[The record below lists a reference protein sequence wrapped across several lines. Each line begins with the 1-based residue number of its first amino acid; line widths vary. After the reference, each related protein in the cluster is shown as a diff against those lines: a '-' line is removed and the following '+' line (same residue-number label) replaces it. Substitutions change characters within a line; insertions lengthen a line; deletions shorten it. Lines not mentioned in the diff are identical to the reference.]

1 MRKLVTL
8 LMTAAIGCAMLVG
21 CSNTPGT
28 DETADETSAAISTEA
43 NTEEN
48 TTAPTQTAEN
58 TESTEDASEVKP
70 VILVV
75 SFGTSY
81 NDSRDITIG
90 AVENAIAEKFG
101 DYEVRRAFT
110 SQIIIDKLKDRDGL
124 EIDNVTEAFDRLV
137 ADGVKDLV
145 VQPTHLMH
153 GYEYDDLVNE
163 MMTYVNQFDS
173 VRLGEP
179 LLNSDEDMKNVIS
192 AITKATEE
200 YSDDDTAIVFMGHGT
215 EHESNAVYANLQE
228 LITTDGYN
236 NYFIGTVEA
245 TPSLDDVLAAVQDG
259 GYSKVVLQPLMVVA
273 GDHAN
278 NDMAGDE
285 EDSWKTAFED
295 AGFEVEC
302 LIHGLGEFEDVQAIY
317 VQHVQDAIDS
327 DSVAVPEDETSEN
340 TDSESK
346 EEIVSEPI
354 SGSQIKDGTYEIEVS
369 SSSDMFRIIK
379 AELTVENGEMSAVLT
394 LSGTGYEKL
403 YMGTG
408 EEAAADSD
416 EACIYFVEDA
426 EGAYTYTVPVEALNQ
441 DTDVAA
447 WSIKKEQ
454 WYDRVL
460 VFQSALIPEDAFVE

>member
-1 MRKLVTL
+1 MRKLVAL
-8 LMTAAIGCAMLVG
+8 LMTAAVGCAVLVG
-21 CSNTPGT
+21 CSRTEGN
-28 DETADETSAAISTEA
+28 DETVEKTSTVSTTEA
-43 NTEEN
+43 DTQED
-48 TTAPTQTAEN
+48 TVAPTETAADTEN
-58 TESTEDASEVKP
+58 TEASEGKP

-81 NDSRDITIG
+81 NDSREITIG
-90 AVENAIAEKFG
+90 AIENAIADNFG

-110 SQIIIDKLKDRDGL
+110 SQIIIDKLKERDGL
-124 EIDNVTEAFDRLV
+124 EIDNVTEAFERLI

-163 MMTYVNQFDS
+163 MMTYVDQFDS
-173 VRLGEP
+173 VKLGEP
-179 LLNSDEDMKNVIS
+179 LLNSDEDMEHVIS

-200 YSDDDTAIVFMGHGT
+200 FSNDDTAVIFMGHGT
-215 EHESNAVYANLQE
+215 EHESNEVYANLQAA
-228 LITTDGYN
+228 ITADGYD
-236 NYFIGTVEA
+236 NYIIGTVEA
-245 TPSLDDVLAAVQDG
+245 TPSLDDVIAAAQEG

-285 EDSWKTAFED
+285 EDSWKTAFEE

-302 LIHGLGEFEDVQAIY
+302 IIRGLGEFEDIQAIY

-327 DSVAVPEDETSEN
+327 EPVEAETNENSEN
-340 TDSESK
+340 ADDENGNETAL
-346 EEIVSEPI
+346 EPI

-369 SSSDMFRIIK
+369 SSSDMFRIVK

-394 LSGTGYEKL
+394 LSGTGYGKL
-403 YMGTG
+403 YMGTS
-408 EEAAADSD
+408 EEALADSD
-416 EACIYFVEDA
+416 DACIYFVEDA
-426 EGAYTYTVPVEALNQ
+426 DGAYTYTVPVEALNQ